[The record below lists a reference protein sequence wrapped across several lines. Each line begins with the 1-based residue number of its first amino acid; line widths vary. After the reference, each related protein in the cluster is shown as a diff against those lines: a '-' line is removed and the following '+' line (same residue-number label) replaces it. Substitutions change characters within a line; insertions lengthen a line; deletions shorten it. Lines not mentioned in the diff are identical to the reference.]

1 MPTRFAVIAVAAA
14 LACLALAAPAGAARP
29 AGTRCD
35 QGIDLGF
42 TTAKVFVRN
51 MTCVRGR
58 QILRKWRDLP
68 ENPAPKKTVVAGYTC
83 RFGGT
88 ELQLT
93 VRCTKGRKLARMRW
107 GG

>member
-1 MPTRFAVIAVAAA
+1 MLIRAAVCA
-14 LACLALAAPAGAARP
+14 LAATLACVALAAPAGAARP
-29 AGTRCD
+29 AGTSCD
-35 QGIDLGF
+35 QGVDLGF

-58 QILRKWRDLP
+58 QIVRKWRDLP
-68 ENPAPKKTVVAGYTC
+68 EDPAPKKTMVAGYTC

-88 ELQLT
+88 ELLLT
-93 VRCTKGRKLARMRW
+93 LRCTKGRKLARMRW